1 MFYKP
6 GEYEIKGGE
15 FFSATSGQPLNSGDL
30 VGLVAYCDPDDISPI
45 GTYGKEVVSMYR
57 ELTTLENK
65 KMLYKSAVIRI

>member
-15 FFSATSGQPLNSGDL
+15 FFSAKSGKPLNSGDL
-30 VGLVAYCDPDDISPI
+30 AGLTAYCDPNDISPI
-45 GTYGKEVVSMYR
+45 ETYGKEVVSMYR

>member
-15 FFSATSGQPLNSGDL
+15 FFSAKSGEPLNSGDL
-30 VGLVAYCDPDDISPI
+30 AGLVAYCEPNDISPI
-45 GTYGKEVVSMYR
+45 ETYGKEVVSMYR

>member
-15 FFSATSGQPLNSGDL
+15 FFSAKSGEPLNSGDL
-30 VGLVAYCDPDDISPI
+30 VGLVSYCEPDDISPI
-45 GTYGKEVVSMYR
+45 ETYGKEVVSMYR
-57 ELTTLENK
+57 EITTLENK

>member
-15 FFSATSGQPLNSGDL
+15 FFSAKSGEPLNSGDL
-30 VGLVAYCDPDDISPI
+30 AGLTAYCDPNDISPI
-45 GTYGKEVVSMYR
+45 ETYGKEVVSMYR
-57 ELTTLENK
+57 EITTLENK

>member
-15 FFSATSGQPLNSGDL
+15 FFSAKSGEPLNSGDL
-30 VGLVAYCDPDDISPI
+30 VGLVSYCEPDDISPI
-45 GTYGKEVVSMYR
+45 ETYGKEVVSMYR